1 MGPRFVIAVALALVA
16 VRAEAQPA
24 SPAPPEA
31 AAERTCTTTTTVV
44 KRGDVMLSSTSST
57 RCEDEPGSGDGR
69 NASGLRKAPA
79 AVLAGP
85 GEILK
90 SLSLGGGVQISPKN
104 VRGDWH
110 TLEPGS
116 QRVCHL
122 FLTSQPTDAGLRVR
136 IQDCRGPLGAVKNWR
151 FENDSVAL
159 YAPGEKLV
167 VRLRGERDALEGQAE
182 DGRVMMLQR

>member
-1 MGPRFVIAVALALVA
+1 MGPRFVVAVALALVA
-16 VRAEAQPA
+16 GGTEAQPT
-24 SPAPPEA
+24 PATPPVA
-31 AAERTCTTTTTVV
+31 AADRTCTTTTTVV
-44 KRGDVMLSSTSST
+44 KRGEVVLSSTSST
-57 RCEDEPGSGDGR
+57 KCVDEPGSGGGL
-69 NASGLRKAPA
+69 NASGLLKAPA

-122 FLTSQPTDAGLRVR
+122 FLTSQPIDAGLRVR
-136 IQDCRGPLGAVKNWR
+136 TQDCRGALAPVKNWR

-167 VRLRGERDALEGQAE
+167 VRLRGERDTLEGQAE